1 VRSIFKVAAV
11 VVLLFAVGTAGE
23 VQRVGDKPTAVVI
36 SASSQVVSVASA
48 RGAILA
54 ADFATL
60 PPQEK
65 ITHHWP
71 WWLRLLAVVGV
82 LVFIRFVAG
91 SVRSKPSGPGPV
103 Q

>member
-1 VRSIFKVAAV
+1 MRAIFKLVALAL
-11 VVLLFAVGTAGE
+11 LLFSVGAAAETSAIA
-23 VQRVGDKPTAVVI
+23 RKPTGVMI
-36 SASSQVVSVASA
+36 SAGSPAVSATSA
-48 RGAILA
+48 RSAILA
-54 ADFATL
+54 ADFVTL